1 MSSFLSFILQFCHL
15 LRGDCDISLII
26 TVEYE
31 VRKRSKCESVF
42 VFLFVFRILLQILM
56 AERYL
61 KQLLLSKF
69 VYGPVA
75 DTEISS
81 AFF

>member
-1 MSSFLSFILQFCHL
+1 MRSEKEVNVKVFLFFC
-15 LRGDCDISLII
+15 
-26 TVEYE
+26 
-31 VRKRSKCESVF
+31 
-42 VFLFVFRILLQILM
+42 LFVFRILLQILM

-75 DTEISS
+75 DSEISS
-81 AFF
+81 VFF